1 MTRFRGG
8 LQRRS
13 LHRGNAPAGVTAL
26 GGRADYET
34 ESIALFVRMTTPPT
48 LLRKRLIDNV
58 VVGLKSTGIWQKLD
72 ALYVFAADNSQAA
85 LLNWIA
91 DQYNASAVNAPTF
104 TQDRGYAGDGSSSYV
119 DSTFNPT
126 TASSPKFVQDSAYFG
141 IWLRTNVQFASSV
154 AGYFAT
160 TGTTIA
166 PRLGT
171 DELQGRINQGSG
183 VSSSTTGSVTDGSKL
198 TGISRSASDA
208 MRIAKNG
215 VNVVTGSTTS
225 AAPVNGALRFGHFG
239 TATYAS
245 HEFAAGIIGGNL
257 TAGEELILYSALQA
271 YMTAVGA

>member
-1 MTRFRGG
+1 MRSRREMERASEH
-8 LQRRS
+8 RRS
-13 LHRGNAPAGVTAL
+13 ANAVSPGFAAFDVAASAL
-26 GGRADYET
+26 
-34 ESIALFVRMTTPPT
+34 IARMTTAPSQGRKV
-48 LLRKRLIDNV
+48 LINNLVVALRI
-58 VVGLKSTGIWQKLD
+58 SGIWQKLD

-91 DQYNASAVNAPTF
+91 DQYNASAVSAPTF
-104 TQDRGYAGDGSSSYV
+104 TQDRGYAGDGAASYV

-141 IWLRTNVQFASSV
+141 IWLRTNVQFASSI
-154 AGYFAT
+154 AGFFST

-171 DELQGRINQGSG
+171 DELQGRINQVSG
-183 VSSSTTGSVTDGSKL
+183 VTSSTTGSVTDGSKL
-198 TGISRSASDA
+198 TGVSRSASDA
-208 MRIAKNG
+208 LRIAKNG
-215 VNVVTGSTTS
+215 VNVVTGTTTS
-225 AAPVNGALRFGHFG
+225 AALANGALRFGNFG
-239 TATYAS
+239 TGTYAS